1 MKINLIKIFLLGAI
15 VNVVYAEMNFV
26 YEELL
31 KNPSSCFLQCL
42 SIEGYEK
49 DKKNV
54 TN

>member
-15 VNVVYAEMNFV
+15 VNVVYAEKNWI

-42 SIEGYEK
+42 SIEGHEK
-49 DKKNV
+49 DEKNV
-54 TN
+54 KN